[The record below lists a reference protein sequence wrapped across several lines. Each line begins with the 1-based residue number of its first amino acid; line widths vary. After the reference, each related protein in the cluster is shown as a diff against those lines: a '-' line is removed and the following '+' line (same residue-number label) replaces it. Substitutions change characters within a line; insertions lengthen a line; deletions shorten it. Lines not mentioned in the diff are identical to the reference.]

1 MNELKKMQ
9 NLHQRFV
16 NGEELSF
23 DEKEMLQNWYA
34 TLDVEETLIV
44 QKPFASQGVQDQLGI
59 ATIQVAK
66 ISREVESLVAQNSIL
81 RQENQALRQ
90 SIEARLLEKVA

>member
-34 TLDVEETLIV
+34 ALDVEETLIV
-44 QKPFASQGVQDQLGI
+44 QKPFASQSVQDQLGI